1 MILSELVLNGILH
14 LFALQASCH
23 GPDGR
28 GKARK
33 LVATYLT
40 DYLGIVNSDQYLD
53 LFDGFLAFYDT
64 STESDFLI
72 SQTSTICNNLKGHI
86 PRTEQYAVL
95 LRFFEL
101 VSTFDA
107 DPNDMLTCLAR
118 AAGGTF
124 EIDSSVIADMLAFLY
139 HPENAEKLGHNL
151 LLVQPEA
158 PPPGYGCKWKA
169 FPHFSG
175 RLTILHIE
183 DIHTC
188 FIISH
193 QHAAIALNG
202 IPVPPGSFRLLPA
215 GAILRDD
222 SSSAL
227 HYADIAQI
235 FSSGRRD
242 SDLAFTAWH
251 VDFRFPGSD
260 NGLHDFCFSASGGE
274 LIGVMGGSGVGKS
287 TLISILN
294 GTMPPQ
300 SGQIRI
306 NGLDLY
312 TEKSTLEGVI
322 GFVPQDDLLFDEL
335 TVYQNLFY
343 SSRLCL
349 ANLTENDLDRRIQGI
364 LDELNQLETKDLKV
378 GSPLEKTISGGQ
390 RKRLNIALELI
401 REPSI
406 LFVDEPT
413 SGLSSAD
420 SLNVM
425 SLLKEQSNQGKLI
438 IVIIHQPSSDIFK
451 LFDQLWILDKG
462 GRPIYTGNPIDA
474 LIYFRSAVWQAGTE
488 ECLCPRCG
496 NVNPEQ
502 IFDIIEMKAL
512 DEKGYATTQRKIS
525 PSEWH
530 ARYKTSRTAADPA
543 VDKALPAPEKVLHR
557 PGLAGQ
563 LGIFFKRNLLTR
575 LANKQYL
582 GVNLLEAPL
591 LAWIIASI
599 ARFETADGYLFGDN
613 HNISVYFFMSVI
625 VALFMGLS
633 VSAEEI
639 IRDRKIL
646 QRESFLHLS
655 WFSYI
660 NAKTLYL
667 ALVSGLQT
675 ALYVLV
681 GNTILEIPGFYWQ
694 TWLVLFS
701 CSLCA
706 SMIGLNI
713 SAGFK
718 TVVTIYIIIPLLLV
732 PQIILG
738 GRVVTFD
745 DMISQH
751 TPHNRVP
758 LVGNLMPSRWGFEA
772 VVVEQFMNN
781 PYQRPYYDLKRRLSN
796 MDYMTN
802 YYIPELLSRIDFPFL
817 ERSDPAHKQ
826 AVGQTLELLKNEFNH
841 LSRIEGVSPALPDN
855 AFHPEG
861 FSREIAGQLKSALA
875 ELRERCHRERR
886 EADESLRA
894 LDTGRRK
901 ALTDEGFLDLEKK
914 YLNKSLERLVYNS
927 ENLDEYRIAGNSI
940 VRVSDPLFSSQLAPW
955 GGAPFMAGQKRIGSF
970 LVSTFEFNLSVLW
983 LTTCCLYAILYFHLL
998 PRLITRIAS
1007 VGKAF
1012 SRLSLTSRP

>member
-1 MILSELVLNGILH
+1 
-14 LFALQASCH
+14 
-23 GPDGR
+23 
-28 GKARK
+28 
-33 LVATYLT
+33 
-40 DYLGIVNSDQYLD
+40 
-53 LFDGFLAFYDT
+53 
-64 STESDFLI
+64 
-72 SQTSTICNNLKGHI
+72 
-86 PRTEQYAVL
+86 
-95 LRFFEL
+95 
-101 VSTFDA
+101 
-107 DPNDMLTCLAR
+107 
-118 AAGGTF
+118 
-124 EIDSSVIADMLAFLY
+124 
-139 HPENAEKLGHNL
+139 
-151 LLVQPEA
+151 
-158 PPPGYGCKWKA
+158 
-169 FPHFSG
+169 
-175 RLTILHIE
+175 
-183 DIHTC
+183 
-188 FIISH
+188 
-193 QHAAIALNG
+193 
-202 IPVPPGSFRLLPA
+202 LLPA

-227 HYADIAQI
+227 HYADISKI
-235 FSSGRRD
+235 FSPGGRQQG
-242 SDLAFTAWH
+242 LVFTAWH
-251 VDFRFPGSD
+251 ADFRFPGSE
-260 NGLHDFCFSASGGE
+260 NGLHDFCFNASGGE

-300 SGQIRI
+300 SGRILI

-312 TEKSTLEGVI
+312 TEKPALEGVI

-335 TVYQNLFY
+335 TVYQNLLY

-349 ANLTENDLDRRIQGI
+349 ANLAEKDLDRRILGI
-364 LDELNQLETKDLKV
+364 LEELNQLETKDLKV

-474 LIYFRSAVWQAGTE
+474 LIYFRSAVWQAGSE

-502 IFDIIEMKAL
+502 IFDIIEMKTL
-512 DEKGYATTQRKIS
+512 DEKGYATTRRRIS

-530 ARYKTSRTAADPA
+530 ARHKINLTPADPA
-543 VDKALPAPEKVLHR
+543 VDKSLPAPEKVLHR

-563 LGIFFKRNLLTR
+563 LGIFFKRNLLSR
-575 LANKQYL
+575 LANRQYL

-599 ARFETADGYLFGDN
+599 ARFGTADGYLFRDN
-613 HNISVYFFMSVI
+613 HNIPVYFFMSVI

-660 NAKTLYL
+660 NGKTLYL
-667 ALVSGLQT
+667 ALVGCMQT

-681 GNTILEIPGFYWQ
+681 GNTILEIPEFYWQ

-701 CSLCA
+701 CSMCA

-738 GRVVTFD
+738 GMVVTFD
-745 DMISQH
+745 DLISRH

-772 VVVEQFMNN
+772 VVVKQFIDN
-781 PYQRPYYDLKRRLSN
+781 PYQRTYYDLKRRLSD
-796 MDYMTN
+796 MDYTIH
-802 YYIPELLSRIDFPFL
+802 YYIPELMSRIDFPFL
-817 ERSDPAHKQ
+817 DRSGQGHEQD
-826 AVGQTLELLKNEFNH
+826 VVQTLEMLKNEFDH
-841 LSRIEGVSPALPDN
+841 LSQNGDTLPLLPDN
-855 AFHPEG
+855 IFHPQA
-861 FSREIAGQLKSALA
+861 FSREIANQLKSILA

-894 LDTGRRK
+894 LDAGRRE
-901 ALTDEGFLDLEKK
+901 ALTDQGFLDLEKK
-914 YLNKSLERLVYNS
+914 YRNKSLDRLVHNS
-927 ENLDEYRIAGNSI
+927 DNLDEYRIAGNRI
-940 VRVSDPLFSSQLAPW
+940 VRVSDPVFTSDLVPW
-955 GGAPFMAGQKRIGSF
+955 GGAPFMAGQKRIGPF
-970 LVSTFEFNLSVLW
+970 PVPTFEFNLLVLW
-983 LTTCCLYAILYFHLL
+983 LATLCLYTVLYFHLL
-998 PRLITRIAS
+998 PRLIIWMAS

-1012 SRLSLTSRP
+1012 S

>member
-28 GKARK
+28 VKARK
-33 LVATYLT
+33 LVETYLT
-40 DYLGIVNSDQYLD
+40 DYLGIVNSDQYLG
-53 LFDGFLAFYDT
+53 LFDGFLSFYDT

-72 SQTSTICNNLKGHI
+72 SQTSTICTNLKGHI
-86 PRTEQYAVL
+86 PRTEQYGVL

-101 VSTFDA
+101 VRTLEA
-107 DPNDMLTCLAR
+107 APNDMLTHLAR
-118 AAGGTF
+118 AAGEAF
-124 EIDSSVIADMLAFLY
+124 EIDSSVIKDMLAFLY
-139 HPENAEKLGHNL
+139 HPEDADKLGDNL
-151 LLVQPEA
+151 LLVQPNE
-158 PPPGYGCKWKA
+158 PSPEYRCRWKA

-175 RLTILHIE
+175 RMTILHID
-183 DIHTC
+183 DIHTF
-188 FIISH
+188 FIIPH
-193 QHAAIALNG
+193 QGAAIALNG

-215 GAILRDD
+215 GAILRDE

-227 HYADIAQI
+227 HYAYIAQI
-235 FSSGRRD
+235 FTPAGRGR
-242 SDLAFTAWH
+242 DLAFSAWH

-312 TEKSTLEGVI
+312 TEKRTLEGVI

-335 TVYQNLFY
+335 TVYQNLLY

-349 ANLTENDLDRRIQGI
+349 ANLTENDLDRRILGI

-438 IVIIHQPSSDIFK
+438 IAIIHQPSSDIFK

-474 LIYFRSAVWQAGTE
+474 LIYFRSAVWQAGSE

-512 DEKGYATTQRKIS
+512 DEKGYATNQRRIS
-525 PSEWH
+525 PTEWH
-530 ARYKTSRTAADPA
+530 AWYKSSRKEADPA
-543 VDKALPAPEKVLHR
+543 VGKALPAPEKVLHR

-575 LANKQYL
+575 LANRQYL

-599 ARFETADGYLFGDN
+599 ARFETADGYLFGEN
-613 HNISVYFFMSVI
+613 HNIPVYFFMSVI

-655 WFSYI
+655 WFSYV

-667 ALVSGLQT
+667 ALVSCLQT

-681 GNTILEIPGFYWQ
+681 GNTFLEIPDFYWQ

-713 SAGFK
+713 SASFK

-738 GRVVTFD
+738 GMVVTFD
-745 DMISQH
+745 DLIARH

-772 VVVEQFMNN
+772 LVVEYFINN
-781 PYQRPYYDLKRRLSN
+781 PYQRPYYDLKRRLSDI
-796 MDYMTN
+796 DYMTH
-802 YYIPELLSRIDFPFL
+802 YYIPELISRIDFPFL
-817 ERSDPAHKQ
+817 DRSGQKHEE
-826 AVGQTLELLKNEFNH
+826 AVAQSLQLLRNEFHH
-841 LSRIEGVSPALPDN
+841 LSQNEGISPSLPEK
-855 AFHPEG
+855 AFHPEE
-861 FSREIAGQLKSALA
+861 FSREIADQLKSALA

-886 EADESLRA
+886 EADNALRA
-894 LDTGRRK
+894 LDAGRRES
-901 ALTDEGFLDLEKK
+901 LTDQGFLELEKK
-914 YLNKSLERLVYNS
+914 YRNKSLERLVYNS
-927 ENLDEYRIAGNSI
+927 ENLDEYRIAGNRI
-940 VRVSDPLFSSQLAPW
+940 IRVSDPIFTSQLVPW
-955 GGAPFMAGQKRIGSF
+955 GGAPFMAGQKRIGPL
-970 LVSTFEFNLSVLW
+970 LVPAFEFNLLVLW
-983 LTTCCLYAILYFHLL
+983 LTTGCLYAILYFHLL

-1007 VGKAF
+1007 VGRAF
-1012 SRLSLTSRP
+1012 SRR